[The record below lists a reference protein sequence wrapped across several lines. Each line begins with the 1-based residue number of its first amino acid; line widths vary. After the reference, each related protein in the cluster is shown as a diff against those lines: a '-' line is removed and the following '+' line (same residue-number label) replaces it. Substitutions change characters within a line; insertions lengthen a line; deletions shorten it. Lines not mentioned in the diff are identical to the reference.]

1 MDYLKHVRD
10 APGRASDAKSS
21 RVRTGTLGDGPEGK
35 IGPVLAEGVTDFA
48 RRWSYVSQA
57 PLLEPQ
63 AGARGARRSHG
74 LTRLL
79 GEALAT
85 PQTLIFIDGTV
96 FTRQPDRAFST
107 VGGSSPYA
115 PRHPNDPAWYIDILY
130 GARSPIQ
137 HEGTTT
143 VDGSTLIHLSGTAN
157 LDAADRASPN
167 GVRRPLRGRR
177 APHRSLGPRGHRPL
191 LLRGSRSRPG
201 GVRYPT
207 LTDCRR
213 NPRECRNRS
222 IRHPGGAAT
231 CFQRGRDV
239 LEQDHEM

>member
-1 MDYLKHVRD
+1 VDYLKHIRD

-21 RVRTGTLGDGPEGK
+21 RVRTGTLGDGPGGE

-79 GEALAT
+79 REALAT

-96 FTRQPDRAFST
+96 FTRQPDRAFRT
-107 VGGSSPYA
+107 VGASSPYA

-137 HEGTTT
+137 HEGTTI
-143 VDGSTLIHLSGTAN
+143 VDGSTLIHLSGIAD

-167 GVRRPLRGRR
+167 GVRRPLPGRR
-177 APHRSLGPRGHRPL
+177 ADRDPVSLHVWLNAEGLAVRISIEQAIGFPARDRFW
-191 LLRGSRSRPG
+191 SATEFSDF
-201 GVRYPT
+201 GVDVDET
-207 LTDCRR
+207 WSSIVRR
-213 NPRECRNRS
+213 RTAR
-222 IRHPGGAAT
+222 
-231 CFQRGRDV
+231 
-239 LEQDHEM
+239 